1 MEQRFNTSEYQQRLS
16 QVKAK
21 MEEQGVDVLLV
32 SNPSNMNYLTGY
44 DAYSFYVT
52 QALIVIKEQEQ
63 PIWIGRRM
71 DANGAKLTTWID
83 NEHIYYY
90 TDDYLHSDMKHPMDV
105 IAHLFKKLKQDHRR
119 IGVEMGS
126 YFLSAMAYE
135 TFKSWLPNATFF
147 DTTTLIG
154 YVRMIKSDR
163 ELQYMRNAAANAEAA
178 MQAGINSIKKGISEN
193 EVAAN
198 IYYAQIHGV
207 EGIDGDYPSIAPFL
221 LSGVKSSSPHLTWSG
236 EVFNGDEIVTL
247 ELAGV
252 HKRYHSPL
260 ARTIK
265 LGEPSSKE
273 KRLGDAVTD
282 SLNETLNAAK
292 PGATCGDLALVWSD
306 AIRKHGFEKYD
317 RLGYSVGLSYPP
329 NWGEHTASIRQY
341 NQTVLEPNMTF
352 HLIPGLWEDD
362 CGVEISET
370 FVVTENGCETLA
382 NFQRELIKKES

>member
-1 MEQRFNTSEYQQRLS
+1 MEQLFNTSEYHERLR
-16 QVKAK
+16 QVKLQ
-21 MEEQGVDVLLV
+21 MEEQGVDVMLV
-32 SNPSNMNYLTGY
+32 TNPSNMNYLSGY

-52 QALIVIKEQEQ
+52 QALIIIKEKDQ
-63 PIWIGRRM
+63 PFWVGRRQ

-83 NEHIYYY
+83 DEHIYYY
-90 TDDYLHSDMKHPMDV
+90 TDDYLHSDTKHPMDV
-105 IAHLFKKLKQDHRR
+105 IAQLFKKWKQDQRR

-126 YFLSAMAYE
+126 YFLSAMSYE
-135 TFKSWLPNATFF
+135 TFRSWLPDATFA
-147 DTTTLIG
+147 DMTRLIG
-154 YVRMIKSDR
+154 NVRMIKSNQ
-163 ELQYMRNAAANAEAA
+163 ELHYMRNAASNAEKA
-178 MQAGINSIKKGISEN
+178 MHAGIDAIKKGVPEN
-193 EVAAN
+193 EVAAD
-198 IYYAQIHGV
+198 IYYAQISGA
-207 EGIDGDYPSIAPFL
+207 EGIDGDYPSIAPLL

-236 EVFNGDEIVTL
+236 EVFNGDEIVTI

-265 LGEPSSKE
+265 LGQPSAKE

-282 SLNETLNAAK
+282 SLNQTLNAVE
-292 PGATCGDLALVWSD
+292 PGVTCGELALVWSD

-317 RLGYSVGLSYPP
+317 RLGYSVGFSYPP

-341 NQTVLEPNMTF
+341 NQTELEPNMTF
-352 HLIPGLWEDD
+352 HLIPGLWEED

-382 NFQRELIKKES
+382 NFQRELLTKEP

>member
-1 MEQRFNTSEYQQRLS
+1 MEQRFNTSEYQKRLK
-16 QVKAK
+16 QVKAN
-21 MEEQGVDVLLV
+21 MDEQGVDVLLV

-44 DAYSFYVT
+44 DAYSFYVV
-52 QALIVIKEQEQ
+52 QALIVIREQDQ
-63 PIWIGRRM
+63 PIWVGRRQ
-71 DANGAKLTTWID
+71 DVNGAKLTTWID
-83 NEHIYYY
+83 DEHIYYY
-90 TDDYLHSDMKHPMDV
+90 TDDYMHSDTKHPMDI
-105 IAHLFKKLKQDHRR
+105 IAHLFKKLKQDRRR

-135 TFKSWLPNATFF
+135 TLKSWLPDAKFI

-154 YVRMIKSDR
+154 NVRMIKSAQ
-163 ELQYMRNAAANAEAA
+163 ELKYMRNAAANAEAA
-178 MQAGINSIKKGISEN
+178 MEAGINSIKQGIPEN

-198 IYYAQIHGV
+198 IYYAQINGA
-207 EGIDGDYPSIAPFL
+207 EGIDGDYPSIAPLL
-221 LSGVKSSSPHLTWSG
+221 LSGVKSSSPHLTWGS
-236 EVFNGDEIVTL
+236 EEFKGDEIVTI

-265 LGEPSSKE
+265 LGQPSSKE

-282 SLNETLNAAK
+282 SLNQTLDAVK
-292 PGATCGDLALVWSD
+292 PGATCGELALVWSD

-352 HLIPGLWEDD
+352 HLIPGLWEED

-382 NFQRELIKKES
+382 NFQRELITKEG